1 MKTEAIERT
10 LVYGNR
16 KILYHLFRSERKRLR
31 IVVTPHLEV
40 IAYAPV
46 KSAEQDVLE
55 AIQGKA
61 SWIAGRLDRVSEFH
75 PLPGPLKYVSGETI
89 VYLGRQYR
97 LKVREGQPGPAKL
110 KGRFLHVVVSKRED
124 SEAVRRAVDAWYRGR
139 AAEVFYRYVASCIEI
154 ASRHGVPEPYVYIR
168 KMRTRWG
175 SCSSAGRITLNVN
188 LVQVPV
194 HCLEYVIMH
203 ELCHRLHHN
212 HSKAFYRL
220 LSQCMPDW
228 EKRKRVL
235 DRIAIAHEPL
245 SRS

>member
-1 MKTEAIERT
+1 MKTEVTERI

-16 KILYHLFRSERKRLR
+16 KIPYQLFRSERRRLR

-46 KSAEQDVLE
+46 KSTERDVRE

-61 SWIAGRLDRVSEFH
+61 SWIASRLDRVNEFH
-75 PLPGPLKYVSGETI
+75 PLPRPLKYVSGETI

-97 LKVREGQPGPAKL
+97 LKVREGQPRPAKL
-110 KGRFLHVVVSKRED
+110 KGRFLRVFVSKRD
-124 SEAVRRAVDAWYRGR
+124 DPKAVCEAVEAWYKER
-139 AAEVFYRYVASCIEI
+139 ATEVFDRYMGSCFEI
-154 ASRHGVPEPYVYIR
+154 ASRHGVSEPEIYVR

-228 EKRKRVL
+228 EKRKRIL
-235 DRIAIAHEPL
+235 DRIAIAQEPGIT
-245 SRS
+245 